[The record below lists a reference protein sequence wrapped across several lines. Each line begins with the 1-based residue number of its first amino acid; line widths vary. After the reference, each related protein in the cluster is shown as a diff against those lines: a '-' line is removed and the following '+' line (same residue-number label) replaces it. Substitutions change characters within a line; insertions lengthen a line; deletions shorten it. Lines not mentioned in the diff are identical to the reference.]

1 MSEYKDVL
9 DDVVK
14 EDAAEQQD
22 TDFEEEEV
30 REQETE
36 QDDSSDTN
44 TGHDDGGSLNDR
56 VSNSIGRGAVENIIK
71 QSVYQKYD
79 IDAKAMK
86 EFSRLSPTEMISDF
100 KGSISELHTL
110 RSDYAQGKYTKE
122 EYKILSSK
130 VKGEI
135 SGKMLEMGSSRKSIL
150 EDVLLRSFGVDPKDI
165 NEART
170 FSDLVDAFRGDI
182 DPTPDYDP
190 EVVAEADGDDALGV
204 EMPELEVDTDADTEA
219 ELQQESDIENE
230 ALAEKDAERI
240 GTLTRKQRKIP
251 ISRRNRRR
259 ARATL
264 SVMVK
269 LIIKKN
275 LKLKRRNRIMKQ
287 KAKHCRR
294 TSRTFPR
301 NCRMIRMN
309 PMPKTQLRMRMTMR
323 TRRPILKNRK
333 M

>member
-1 MSEYKDVL
+1 MSEYKDIL
-9 DDVVK
+9 DDVVR

-56 VSNSIGRGAVENIIK
+56 VSNSVGRGAVENIIK

-150 EDVLLRSFGVDPKDI
+150 EDVLLRSFGVDPK
-165 NEART
+165 AVSYT
-170 FSDLVDAFRGDI
+170 HLTL
-182 DPTPDYDP
+182 PT
-190 EVVAEADGDDALGV
+190 
-204 EMPELEVDTDADTEA
+204 
-219 ELQQESDIENE
+219 N
-230 ALAEKDAERI
+230 
-240 GTLTRKQRKIP
+240 
-251 ISRRNRRR
+251 
-259 ARATL
+259 
-264 SVMVK
+264 
-269 LIIKKN
+269 
-275 LKLKRRNRIMKQ
+275 
-287 KAKHCRR
+287 
-294 TSRTFPR
+294 
-301 NCRMIRMN
+301 
-309 PMPKTQLRMRMTMR
+309 
-323 TRRPILKNRK
+323 
-333 M
+333 